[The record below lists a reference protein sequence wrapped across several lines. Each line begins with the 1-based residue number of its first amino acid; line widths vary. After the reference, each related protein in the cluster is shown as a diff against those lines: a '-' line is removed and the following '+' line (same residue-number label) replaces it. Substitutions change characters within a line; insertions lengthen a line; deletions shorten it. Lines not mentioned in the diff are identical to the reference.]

1 MKKKR
6 IRGVALSANEVKI
19 MVFGVLDEPGIVGAI
34 FRPLASADIDVSMIV
49 QDLSRTRKDNEG
61 NSCSNVTFTVDIGDK
76 DLTLKLLNDAKDEIG
91 YQEIEADEDVV
102 RVSVIGMNMEKN
114 TGMAQIMFDALGK
127 EGINIQAISTSEV
140 KISVLVANSSAE
152 RAVRALHSAYIL
164 EAK

>member
-1 MKKKR
+1 MIKKR
-6 IRGVALSANEVKI
+6 IRGVSLSANEVK
-19 MVFGVLDEPGIVGAI
+19 VTVYGVLDEPGNVGAI

-49 QDLSRTRKDNEG
+49 QDLSRTRKDEKDNL
-61 NSCSNVTFTVDIGDK
+61 CSNVTFTVDIADK
-76 DLTLKLLNDAKDEIG
+76 DITLKLLRDAKSGIG
-91 YQEIEADEDVV
+91 YQEIVADEDVV
-102 RVSVIGMNMEKN
+102 RVSVIGMDLERN